1 MHGPFAQPCRQVVE
15 QLQIAARLRLD
26 VEGEAVQEVVINN
39 RQALL
44 SHRRPPA
51 FQPDWGGQPIL
62 LSQSK
67 TKIEDILAP
76 TVWQGVQSRWVGI
89 SPVPQHSF
97 DLVHSEVIGVDDQ
110 HSRLRGITEQFA
122 GKHASVAEPKPGS
135 TDELEVFSVP

>member
-89 SPVPQHSF
+89 SPVPNTASIWYIPKSSA
-97 DLVHSEVIGVDDQ
+97 LMISTRASE
-110 HSRLRGITEQFA
+110 E
-122 GKHASVAEPKPGS
+122 
-135 TDELEVFSVP
+135 